1 MFRTGEFC
9 ANRDLRLPVLPA
21 AEENVSLMLALCY
34 HFAFLPTA
42 GLQTPLEMSKCS
54 PASDDYM
61 GFI

>member
-1 MFRTGEFC
+1 MP
-9 ANRDLRLPVLPA
+9 RDLKLPVSPA
-21 AEENVSLMLALCY
+21 AEENASLMLALCY